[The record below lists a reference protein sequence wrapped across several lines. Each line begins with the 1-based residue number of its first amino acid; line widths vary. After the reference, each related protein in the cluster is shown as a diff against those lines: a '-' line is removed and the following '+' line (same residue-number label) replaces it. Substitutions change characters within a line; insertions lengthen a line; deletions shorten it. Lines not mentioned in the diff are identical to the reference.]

1 MMHEG
6 ALSRHPL
13 LKSIGRALPSNY
25 YRQEEILSSALW
37 NAWSGKV
44 MDRSRFER
52 IRRSVSVHGRH
63 LALPME
69 EYRALDSFGKANDNW
84 VERAADLGEQAVVDA
99 LNHAHLS
106 PHDIDHIFCTTV
118 TGIASPSIDAKLV
131 NRLSMRAD
139 IKPPPIFRLGCVGG
153 PAGIAR
159 AADYLRGFPEHTALL
174 VSVELCSL
182 TLRRE
187 GNLLSYRPGRGRT
200 RRLLSVHASV
210 RAGPRPRRDHRRPA
224 YVRSRFK
231 MPGDGLIPNYRSRL
245 LNSGAGISPRSFLV
259 QVVWPLLTTLEISR
273 EEMKSAMKKHAPV
286 AVSNERAEISL

>member
-1 MMHEG
+1 MREA

-13 LKSIGRALPSNY
+13 LKWIGRALPSNY
-25 YRQEEILSSALW
+25 YRQEILSSALW

-44 MDRSRFER
+44 TDRARFER
-52 IRRSVSVHGRH
+52 IRRFVSVRGRH

-69 EYRALDSFGKANDNW
+69 EYRALDSFGKANAKW
-84 VERAADLGEQAVVDA
+84 VERAADPGDQAVVDA
-99 LNHAHLS
+99 LNQADLS
-106 PHDIDHIFCTTV
+106 PHDMDHIFFTTV

-139 IKPPPIFRLGCVGG
+139 IKRTPIFGLGCVGG
-153 PAGIAR
+153 AAGIAR
-159 AADYLRGFPEHTALL
+159 VADYLRGFPERTALL

-182 TLRRE
+182 TLQRE

-210 RAGPRPRRDHRRPA
+210 RAGPRPRRDHRRPGLC
-224 YVRSRFK
+224 SFK
-231 MPGDGLIPNYRSRL
+231 TQNAWRRLIPNYRSRL

-259 QVVWPLLTTLEISR
+259 RVV
-273 EEMKSAMKKHAPV
+273 
-286 AVSNERAEISL
+286 

>member
-99 LNHAHLS
+99 LNHADLS

-139 IKPPPIFRLGCVGG
+139 IKPPPIFRLGCVG
-153 PAGIAR
+153 
-159 AADYLRGFPEHTALL
+159 
-174 VSVELCSL
+174 
-182 TLRRE
+182 
-187 GNLLSYRPGRGRT
+187 
-200 RRLLSVHASV
+200 
-210 RAGPRPRRDHRRPA
+210 
-224 YVRSRFK
+224 
-231 MPGDGLIPNYRSRL
+231 
-245 LNSGAGISPRSFLV
+245 
-259 QVVWPLLTTLEISR
+259 
-273 EEMKSAMKKHAPV
+273 
-286 AVSNERAEISL
+286 

>member
-99 LNHAHLS
+99 LNHADLS

-210 RAGPRPRRDHRRPA
+210 RAGPRPRRDHRRPGLC
-224 YVRSRFK
+224 SFK
-231 MPGDGLIPNYRSRL
+231 IQNAWRRLDSELSEQVIKLGRRDKPSIISSPSRL
-245 LNSGAGISPRSFLV
+245 AIAHDVGNQSRRDEKRNEKTRSCGGV
-259 QVVWPLLTTLEISR
+259 
-273 EEMKSAMKKHAPV
+273 
-286 AVSNERAEISL
+286 ERAR